1 MAILHTSSTPR
12 ELPFHADGFGW
23 QSFERFCAVWLVSGT
38 TLPNLTLDG
47 EGPSRLRIIDAHR
60 AGSAGEKQFGIDILA
75 TMENRATWVVQCK
88 RMETFSKS
96 DAERAI
102 KKAETEFGKH
112 HPAHYLLWV
121 TGDVKAAATLLVHEK
136 HPNWSLWSGERL
148 STEFL
153 LHTPRSQCYRILT
166 QCFGPG
172 WAKAFFPIPDHL
184 LSTREEFFSRWE
196 GENRSFHH
204 QAALVGRDKVLDAL
218 VGFASGGKGRKALI
232 LSAQGGVGKS
242 RLLAAVADRV
252 ESTVPGRLVR
262 FINPDASADA
272 ELPRD
277 EEMANMTVIHDD
289 AHRMDMPG
297 IVLAML
303 TSKEASGSRLILST
317 RPGAEDSLQ
326 QRLMEAGYQAEDITR
341 QTLPKLIKP
350 SMVDLAGSIL
360 GPGNDQAARA
370 LANISDG
377 CALITLVGAELLKR
391 GELRHLD
398 LERSDTFRAEVFTR
412 FEGQE
417 LERVRCELATPLLA
431 KLLRSIAL
439 LSPWDSREPAVVQ
452 QMADFIGVPP
462 SDIHVACDALKTCG
476 LLVTT
481 HKGLRITP
489 DLFSDHLVYVAC
501 YDETGRSTAFIDTF
515 LSHFADAHS
524 AQVLHNLAEAEWR
537 AGKKHGG
544 NSDRIVTPIW
554 QRFLKEFEQAT
565 FWDRSQM
572 MEKWS
577 PFALYQPDRSL
588 DLACWAM
595 DMTTAPAKEGYAG
608 MSTHDQVL
616 RRVPGILKPL
626 AIWSSEHRQRALQ
639 LLWQLH
645 RDFTIDDVSNRGRFA
660 DFAEIASFRYNY
672 PDAPNGVL
680 DWLEKLLTS
689 NDAERVADKP
699 CLLLDTILRPYFARI
714 IEQNY
719 WRDRRTLVFGKVAV
733 SVANTKVIRHR
744 ALSLITEVVI
754 PRGKVAAMNVLP
766 VLAKAFRQSS
776 AFHDLPP
783 AADRAWWP
791 ERMMAFEAICQ
802 LAKRYD
808 HPLIHYA
815 IRHQVRWPIVY
826 GKNEDDRFACKQL
839 VQSLPD
845 TFELRL
851 ARLTLSW
858 SHDDSLNRYESDR
871 QSGWYEIEKEHW
883 RSLLQDVASI
893 LLSRNN
899 SPNSL
904 HDFLV
909 QWNAQCAEHG
919 LEAKLGELLAEL
931 TRQNQSLMM
940 GVLDIVLAD
949 VSSPLAGYAGNFVQK
964 DAGSSIEDIESRVK
978 QGLASSSAP
987 IIRSFLT
994 AIQCWDWLMTPA
1006 IIDALMATAAQATGP
1021 VLHSLFQ
1028 LINYPKK
1035 HFWTD
1040 RLALTLAKR
1049 ALSDEDTLHLA
1060 GVMIG
1065 SGRLVE
1071 APVCDEA
1078 IDLLL
1083 KRLIQIPVLPS
1094 SYEDNDVLYA
1104 LAKRHPRQM
1113 FEFFV
1118 RRIAR
1123 EEEMEASGISG
1134 FVAVPFYESLPLVGL
1149 EKEPDFESLARDLLS
1164 KMLSRPKD
1172 QCHPWRQLFKMAV
1185 SCTSPL
1191 MEPLILEVLVKVEN
1205 SGDLMD
1211 LCALIAFEG
1220 SVIAFRH
1227 PRLIEALLKKARDM
1241 GTETFEE
1248 ARWKLIHAARPQV
1261 RGYTGGVLDEE
1272 YRYALDEAEKA
1283 AQTFKDDLLLA
1294 PFYQK
1299 IVEIEKAD
1307 AERQRRWTEEEMGD
1321 DWG

>member
-1 MAILHTSSTPR
+1 MPILHASPTPR
-12 ELPFHADGFGW
+12 QLPFHADGFGW
-23 QSFERFCAVWLVSGT
+23 QSFERFCAAWLVSGT

-60 AGSAGEKQFGIDILA
+60 VGSAGEKQFGIDILA
-75 TMENRATWVVQCK
+75 TIENRATWVVQCK
-88 RMETFSKS
+88 RMKTFSKS

-102 KKAETEFGKH
+102 KKAEAEFGKH

-121 TGDVKAAATLLVHEK
+121 TGDVKADATLLVHEK

-166 QCFGPG
+166 QCFSPG

-196 GENRSFHH
+196 GDNRSFHH
-204 QAALVGRDKVLDAL
+204 HAALVGRDKFLDAL

-242 RLLAAVADRV
+242 RLLAAVADQV
-252 ESTVPGRLVR
+252 ESTVLGRLVR

-272 ELPRD
+272 EPPRD

-289 AHRMDMPG
+289 AHRMDLPG

-303 TSKEASGSRLILST
+303 ISKEANGSRLILST

-326 QRLMEAGYQAEDITR
+326 QRLMEAGYQAEDINR
-341 QTLPKLIKP
+341 QTLPKLTKQ

-360 GPGNDQAARA
+360 GAGNDQTARA
-370 LANISDG
+370 LADISDG

-391 GELRHLD
+391 GELTHLD

-417 LERVRCELATPLLA
+417 LERVRCQLATPQLE

-439 LSPWDSREPAVVQ
+439 LSPWDAREPSVVQ
-452 QMADFIGVPP
+452 HMADFIGVPP
-462 SDIHVACDALKTCG
+462 GDINAACDALMTCG

-501 YDETGRSTAFIDTF
+501 YDQKGGSTAFIDTF
-515 LSHFADAHS
+515 LNHFADAHS

-537 AGKKHGG
+537 AGKKHDG

-554 QRFLKEFEQAT
+554 QRLLKEFEQAT

-577 PFALYQPDRSL
+577 AFAIYQPDRSL
-588 DLACWAM
+588 DLASWAM
-595 DMTTAPAKEGYAG
+595 DMTTAPAKVSCAS

-626 AIWSSEHRQRALQ
+626 AIWSNDHRQRALQ

-645 RDFTIDDVSNRGRFA
+645 RDFTIDDFSNRGRLA

-699 CLLLDTILRPYFARI
+699 CQLLDTTLRPYFAQI

-719 WRDRRTLVFGKVAV
+719 WRDRRTVVFGKVAV
-733 SVANTKVIRHR
+733 SVAITKVIRHR
-744 ALSLITEVVI
+744 ALTFITEVVI
-754 PRGKVAAMNVLP
+754 PRGTVAAMNVLP
-766 VLAKAFRQSS
+766 VLAEAFRQTS

-783 AADRAWWP
+783 AADRAWRP

-802 LAKRYD
+802 LAKRYE

-826 GKNEDDRFACKQL
+826 GKDEGYRAACEQL
-839 VQSLPD
+839 VHSLPD

-858 SHDDSLNRYESDR
+858 SHDDSLNRYTSDHS
-871 QSGWYEIEKEHW
+871 SGWHEIEKEHW
-883 RSLLQDVASI
+883 RSLLRDVAST
-893 LLSRNN
+893 LLSRHN
-899 SPNSL
+899 SQNSL

-909 QWNAQCAEHG
+909 QWNTQCAEHG

-931 TRQNQSLMM
+931 ARQNQSLMM
-940 GVLDIVLAD
+940 GVLDIVLAAP
-949 VSSPLAGYAGNFVQK
+949 SSPLAGYVGNLIQK
-964 DAGSSIEDIESRVK
+964 DAGASIEDIESRVK

-994 AIQCWDWLMTPA
+994 TIQFSDWLMTPA
-1006 IIDALMATAAQATGP
+1006 IIDALMATAAQALGP
-1021 VLHSLFQ
+1021 LLHAFFQ
-1028 LINYPKK
+1028 LIDFPRK

-1049 ALSDEDTLHLA
+1049 VLSDEDTLHLA
-1060 GVMIG
+1060 GAMIG
-1065 SGRLVE
+1065 RDRYAE

-1078 IDLLL
+1078 IDMLLE
-1083 KRLIQIPVLPS
+1083 RLIQIPILPS
-1094 SYEDNDVLYA
+1094 SYEDKGVLHA

-1123 EEEMEASGISG
+1123 EEELEAGGQGG
-1134 FVAVPFYESLPLVGL
+1134 FAAVPFYDSVPLVGL
-1149 EKEPDFESLARDLLS
+1149 EKEPDFESLARDLIA
-1164 KMLSRPKD
+1164 KMLSRPKE
-1172 QCHPWRQLFKMAV
+1172 QRHPWRQLFKMAV
-1185 SCTSPL
+1185 SRTSPL
-1191 MEPLILEVLVKVEN
+1191 MEPQILEGLTKVET
-1205 SGDLMD
+1205 SDDLVD
-1211 LCALIAFEG
+1211 LCSLTAFEG
-1220 SVIAFRH
+1220 SVIAFRY
-1227 PRLIEALLKKARDM
+1227 PRLIEALLKKARGM
-1241 GTETFEE
+1241 GIEAFEK
-1248 ARWKLIHAARPQV
+1248 ARWELIHGSTPQT
-1261 RGYTGGVLDEE
+1261 RSYSGGVLDER
-1272 YRYALDEAEKA
+1272 YRYALEEAERA

-1307 AERQRRWTEEEMGD
+1307 ADRQRRWVEEETGD
-1321 DWG
+1321 DWA